1 MKPDAKR
8 IWLLDMGGEISWCD
22 EPSPD
27 PLHEYDAYLYI
38 HADDLRKLVE
48 RWEDR
53 LKKNEAGGYGICV
66 AEAKKLLDGG
76 E

>member
-1 MKPDAKR
+1 MREKL
-8 IWLLDMGGEISWCD
+8 WTY
-22 EPSPD
+22 
-27 PLHEYDAYLYI
+27 LHEEHGLLLLESELNDIETIVYA
-38 HADDLRKLVE
+38 DLRKLVE

-66 AEAKKLLDGG
+66 AEAKELLDGG